1 MVALERLEQASG
13 AMTDERLIR
22 DASGQEWEVFDESAP
37 SVRRALECDY
47 PPQLRE
53 PGLLFVS
60 REGSRRLWPCPADW
74 RELSDDRLA
83 DLCERAIEPK

>member
-1 MVALERLEQASG
+1 
-13 AMTDERLIR
+13 MTDDRMIR
-22 DASGQEWEVFDESAP
+22 DASGQEWEVFDESGS

-47 PPQLRE
+47 LPQVRE

-74 RELSDDRLA
+74 RELPVDRLA